1 MSSFTIFGTKFNLN
15 NDVIWWIAMIL
26 FVIQVLRFSSHMLK
40 KIWAPKP
47 LTAAFCVTVRSPA
60 FVAILMGTGAF
71 FIFSTRSES

>member
-47 LTAAFCVTVRSPA
+47 LTVVTDPKEPIKSD
-60 FVAILMGTGAF
+60 LNKKT
-71 FIFSTRSES
+71 E